1 MRGLAAYAS
10 FVAMV
15 RTGLLFVGA
24 AVVVIAG
31 LDWAVR
37 SRRISPFSRTARLFR
52 ARIDPLMLPIE
63 RLIVR
68 AGGVPTS
75 APWWSLVAVALIGIL
90 LITLLEFVGS
100 ILSQVAFGM
109 HDARSTG
116 LLLAGWG
123 FSILRLALIVRV
135 LSSWLPVTKF
145 SKWIRWAFFLTEW
158 MIAPLRRIIPL
169 IGMIDITP
177 IIAWFLLNLLQS
189 ALGIP

>member
-15 RTGLLFVGA
+15 RTGLLYVGA

-100 ILSQVAFGM
+100 VLSQVAFGM

-145 SKWIRWAFFLTEW
+145 SKWIRWSFVLTQW
-158 MIAPLRRIIPL
+158 MIAPLQRIVPL